1 MNFKTITH
9 VYAVAVV
16 AVAGFFMTPAGIAVL
31 AQYPKLVPIVT
42 GIAGI
47 AAVYHTPKA
56 GA

>member
-9 VYAVAVV
+9 VYAGVVV
-16 AVAGFFMTPAGIAVL
+16 AIAAFFMSPAGMAVL

-42 GIAGI
+42 GIAGL
-47 AAVYHTPKA
+47 AAIYHTPKT